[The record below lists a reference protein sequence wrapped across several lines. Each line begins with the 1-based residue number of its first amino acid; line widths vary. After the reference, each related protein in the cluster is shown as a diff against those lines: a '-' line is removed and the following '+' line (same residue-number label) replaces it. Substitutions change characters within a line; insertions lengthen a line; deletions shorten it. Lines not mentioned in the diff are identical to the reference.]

1 MTRTGKMLSW
11 PTVDHGKKNL
21 EIDMGCGV
29 GFGRGE
35 NQVVDKSI
43 ALPFVAAAHMAWYR
57 TLASSRTE
65 HLLKTRLSDYNCSQT
80 YSIYGHVSSRVDLQ
94 RLATL
99 SFTSIE
105 VHHISDSLISAVRWR
120 VDASRCMQR
129 DNRRG
134 RSNASKVTCRNH
146 PNLPMWRRKLQSGGH
161 RGGADPRLPSTG
173 RCMTTRIP
181 RP

>member
-1 MTRTGKMLSW
+1 MATKTWRSTLA
-11 PTVDHGKKNL
+11 
-21 EIDMGCGV
+21 CGV

-43 ALPFVAAAHMAWYR
+43 VLPSLLLRTWCGTGTTEEVGVFSDA

-80 YSIYGHVSSRVDLQ
+80 YSIYGHVSSQVELQ

-105 VHHISDSLISAVRWR
+105 VHHISNSLISAVRWR

-129 DNRRG
+129 GNRRG
-134 RSNASKVTCRNH
+134 RSNTSKVTCRKH

-161 RGGADPRLPSTG
+161 RGGADPSLPSIG
-173 RCMTTRIP
+173 RCMTTIIP